1 MNLAE
6 FDLSDRSLFRAGF
19 PHALF
24 AQLRREAPVW
34 RHPDTPGVRE
44 SVGEAGFWVV
54 SAMDLVRRV
63 ARDEEVFSA
72 VEGPALRRFGP
83 SWQGI
88 TLVSADGRAHRRL
101 RGLINRGF
109 TPRMIARLEEQIRAR
124 ARAIVAG
131 VLERGECEFVHDV
144 AYPLPMHMIAD
155 IVGIPESD
163 RAYVFERVDGYM
175 IAGDPEVPITP
186 EQKQEMERE
195 IFAYGVDLAARKRAN
210 PGDDVWS
217 ILTQAELTDEE
228 GGGASHLSDHELA
241 LFFHVLALAG
251 SETTRNS
258 IAGGLL
264 ALLEH
269 PSQLERFRREPEV
282 RDRAAHEIIR
292 WTSPLSC
299 WSRTATR
306 DVELGGEK
314 IAAGD
319 RVSIWLASA
328 NRDEAAFAAP
338 DRFDIARD
346 PNPHVGFGGGG
357 AHYCL
362 GSHLAQRQV
371 RVLLEELLA
380 SARAIEPTG
389 SQRWTVSG
397 LHNNVPCSLADVR
410 LRVAA

>member
-1 MNLAE
+1 MNLE
-6 FDLSDRSLFRAGF
+6 NVDLSDRALFRAGF

-24 AQLRREAPVW
+24 AQLRSEAPVW
-34 RHPDTPGVRE
+34 RHPDTAGVRA
-44 SVGEAGFWVV
+44 SIGERGFWVV
-54 SAMDLVRRV
+54 STMELVRHV
-63 ARDEEVFSA
+63 ARDEETFSA
-72 VEGPALRRFGP
+72 AEGPALRRFGP
-83 SWQGI
+83 DWQNI

-109 TPRMIARLEEQIRAR
+109 TPRMIGKLEEQIRAR
-124 ARAIVAG
+124 ARAIVAAI
-131 VLERGECEFVHDV
+131 LERGACEFVHDV

-186 EQKQEMERE
+186 EQKQAMEGE
-195 IFAYGVDLAARKRAN
+195 IFAYGVELAARKRAR
-210 PGDDVWS
+210 PGEDVWS
-217 ILTQAELTDEE
+217 VLTQAELPDEQ
-228 GGGASHLSDHELA
+228 GGASRLSDHELA

-264 ALLEH
+264 ALFEH
-269 PSQLERFRREPEV
+269 PGELERFRREPEV
-282 RDRAAHEIIR
+282 RDRAAHEIVR
-292 WTSPLSC
+292 WTSPLAC

-306 DVELGGEK
+306 DALLGGEK

-338 DRFDIARD
+338 ERFEIARD
-346 PNPHVGFGGGG
+346 PNPHVAFGGGG

-362 GSHLAQRQV
+362 GSHLAHRQV
-371 RVLLEELLA
+371 RVLFEELFA
-380 SARAIEPTG
+380 AAREIELTG
-389 SQRWTVSG
+389 TPHWTVSG
-397 LHNNVPCSLADVR
+397 LHNNVPCSLGHVPV
-410 LRVAA
+410 RVAH

>member
-1 MNLAE
+1 MS
-6 FDLSDRSLFRAGF
+6 FDDIDLSDRALYRAGF

-24 AQLRREAPVW
+24 AGLRREAPVW

-44 SVGEAGFWVV
+44 SIGEPGFWVV
-54 SAMDLVRRV
+54 STMEDVRRV
-63 ARDEEVFSA
+63 ARDADTFSA

-83 SWQGI
+83 AWQGI

-109 TPRMIARLEEQIRAR
+109 TPRMIGRLEEQIRTR
-124 ARAIVAG
+124 ARSIVAG
-131 VLERGECEFVHDV
+131 LLERGGCEFVHDV

-163 RAYVFERVDGYM
+163 RSYVFERVDGYM

-186 EQKQEMERE
+186 EQKQQMERE
-195 IFAYGVDLAARKRAN
+195 IFEYALELAARKRKD
-210 PGDDVWS
+210 PVEDVWS
-217 ILTQAELTDEE
+217 ILTQAELPEE
-228 GGGASHLSDHELA
+228 DGSGVSRLADHELA

-264 ALLEH
+264 ALQGY
-269 PSQLERFRREPEV
+269 PDQIERFRREPDV

-292 WTSPLSC
+292 WTSPLAL

-314 IAAGD
+314 LAAGE
-319 RVSIWLASA
+319 RVSIWIASA
-328 NRDEAAFAAP
+328 NRDEAAFREP

-346 PNPHVGFGGGG
+346 PNPHVAFGGGG

-371 RVLLEELLA
+371 RVLFEELLA
-380 SARAIEPTG
+380 VARTIELVEPP
-389 SQRWTVSG
+389 RWTVSG
-397 LHNNVPCSLADVR
+397 LHNNVPCSLGSVPI
-410 LRVAA
+410 RVGA

>member
-1 MNLAE
+1 MTRE
-6 FDLSDRSLFRAGF
+6 DVDLSDRSLFRSGF

-24 AQLRREAPVW
+24 AHLRREAPVW

-44 SVGEAGFWVV
+44 AVGERGFWVV
-54 SAMDLVRRV
+54 SSHELVRRV
-63 ARDEEVFSA
+63 ARDEETFSA
-72 VEGPALRRFGP
+72 LEGPALRRFAP
-83 SWQGI
+83 AWQGI

-109 TPRMIARLEEQIRAR
+109 TPRMIGRLEVQIRAR
-124 ARAIVAG
+124 ARAIVAQ
-131 VLERGECEFVHDV
+131 LCERGECEFVHDV

-175 IAGDPEVPITP
+175 VAGDPELPITP
-186 EQKQEMERE
+186 EQKQAMERE
-195 IFAYGVDLAARKRAN
+195 IFEYGIALAARKRAQ
-210 PGDDVWS
+210 PGEDVWS
-217 ILTQAELTDEE
+217 ILTQAELPDEE
-228 GGGASHLSDHELA
+228 VGGTSRLGDHELA

-264 ALLEH
+264 ALLDH
-269 PSQLERFRREPEV
+269 PDQIERFRREPEL

-292 WTSPLSC
+292 WTSPLAC

-306 DVELGGEK
+306 DVELGGQK

-319 RVSIWLASA
+319 RVSIWIASA

-338 DRFDIARD
+338 ERFDIARD
-346 PNPHVGFGGGG
+346 PNPHLAFGGGG

-362 GSHLAQRQV
+362 GSHLAQCQV
-371 RVLLEELLA
+371 RVLFEELFA
-380 SARAIEPTG
+380 SVRAIEPSG
-389 SQRWTVSG
+389 APRWTVSG
-397 LHNNVPCSLADVR
+397 LHNNVPCSLGHVPV
-410 LRVAA
+410 RVAT

>member
-1 MNLAE
+1 MTLDGI
-6 FDLSDRSLFRAGF
+6 DLSDRALYRAGF
-19 PHALF
+19 PHPLF
-24 AQLRREAPVW
+24 ARLRREAPVW

-44 SVGEAGFWVV
+44 SVGEAGFWAV
-54 SAMDLVRRV
+54 STMDLVRRV
-63 ARDEEVFSA
+63 ARDEETFTA
-72 VEGPALRRFGP
+72 VEGPALRRFGRD
-83 SWQGI
+83 WQGI
-88 TLVSADGRAHRRL
+88 SLVSADGRAHRRL

-109 TPRMIARLEEQIRAR
+109 TPRMIGRLEEQIRAR
-124 ARAIVAG
+124 ARAIVASL
-131 VLERGECEFVHDV
+131 LERGECEFVHDA
-144 AYPLPMHMIAD
+144 AYALPMHMIAD

-163 RAYVFERVDGYM
+163 RGYVFERVDGYM

-186 EQKQEMERE
+186 EQKQVLERE
-195 IFAYGVDLAARKRAN
+195 IFEYGVALAARKRAD

-217 ILTQAELTDEE
+217 ILTRAELPDEE
-228 GGGASHLSDHELA
+228 SGGASRLSDFELA

-264 ALLEH
+264 ALLDH
-269 PSQLERFRREPEV
+269 PAQLERYRREPDV

-292 WTSPLSC
+292 WTSPLAL

-314 IAAGD
+314 IAEGS
-319 RVSIWLASA
+319 RVSIWIASA
-328 NRDEAAFAAP
+328 NRDEAAFTAP

-346 PNPHVGFGGGG
+346 PNPHVAFGGGG

-371 RVLLEELLA
+371 RVLFEELLA
-380 SARAIEPTG
+380 AARTIEPTG
-389 SQRWTVSG
+389 APHWTVSG
-397 LHNNVPCSLADVR
+397 LHNNVPCSLGHVPV
-410 LRVAA
+410 RVAA

>member
-1 MNLAE
+1 MIRENI
-6 FDLSDRSLFRAGF
+6 DLSDRSLFRAGF

-269 PSQLERFRREPEV
+269 PSQ
-282 RDRAAHEIIR
+282 
-292 WTSPLSC
+292 
-299 WSRTATR
+299 
-306 DVELGGEK
+306 
-314 IAAGD
+314 
-319 RVSIWLASA
+319 
-328 NRDEAAFAAP
+328 
-338 DRFDIARD
+338 
-346 PNPHVGFGGGG
+346 
-357 AHYCL
+357 
-362 GSHLAQRQV
+362 
-371 RVLLEELLA
+371 
-380 SARAIEPTG
+380 
-389 SQRWTVSG
+389 
-397 LHNNVPCSLADVR
+397 
-410 LRVAA
+410 

>member
-1 MNLAE
+1 MRFE
-6 FDLSDRSLFRAGF
+6 RVDLSDRSLFRAGF

-34 RHPDTPGVRE
+34 RHPDTPGARE
-44 SVGEAGFWVV
+44 SVGEPGFWVV
-54 SAMDLVRRV
+54 STMDLVRRV
-63 ARDEEVFSA
+63 ARDEEAFSA
-72 VEGPALRRFGP
+72 AEGPALRRFGP
-83 SWQGI
+83 GWQNI
-88 TLVSADGRAHRRL
+88 ALVSADGRAHRRL

-109 TPRMIARLEEQIRAR
+109 TPRMIGRLEEQIRTR
-124 ARAIVAG
+124 ARALGANLLARG
-131 VLERGECEFVHDV
+131 VCEFVHDV

-175 IAGDPEVPITP
+175 IAGDPEVPISP

-195 IFAYGVDLAARKRAN
+195 IFAYGVELAARKRAQ
-210 PGDDVWS
+210 PGEDVWS
-217 ILTQAELTDEE
+217 VLTQAELSDEE
-228 GGGASHLSDHELA
+228 GGASRLSDHELA

-264 ALLEH
+264 ALLDH
-269 PSQLERFRREPEV
+269 PEQLARFRREPEV

-292 WTSPLSC
+292 WTSPLAY

-314 IAAGD
+314 IAPGD

-338 DRFDIARD
+338 ERFDIARD
-346 PNPHVGFGGGG
+346 PNPHVAFGGGG

-362 GSHLAQRQV
+362 GSHLAHRQV
-371 RVLLEELLA
+371 RVLFEELFA
-380 SARAIEPTG
+380 SAQTIELTG
-389 SQRWTVSG
+389 APRWTVSG
-397 LHNNVPCSLADVR
+397 LHNNVPCSLGHVPV
-410 LRVAA
+410 RVAP